1 MTRVYFTD
9 RDLGKQFPRIL
20 AEAAISVERHADL
33 FLPDGSDE
41 QWLEYCGTHDRVAI
55 THNSRIRYV
64 PNELAAVKRFGVRLL
79 VVVGQSPSAELAR
92 NFVQTL
98 PRIEAM
104 LDERKPPFHSQGLSA
119 DTCRGHSCDLGLG
132 TRRSLVPESVTLIRP
147 KAPP

>member
-64 PNELAAVKRFGVRLL
+64 PNELAAVKRFAVRLL
-79 VVVGQSPSAELAR
+79 VVAGQSPSAELAR

-104 LDERKPPFHSQGLSA
+104 LDERKPPFILKVYRPTPA
-119 DTCRGHSCDLGLG
+119 EAT
-132 TRRSLVPESVTLIRP
+132 PATLAAGRVEVWYP
-147 KAPP
+147 KA